1 MKDNTVIRRY
11 GYSKMIRQ
19 EENLR
24 KRIAE
29 AQAAIR
35 QRKTVETLR
44 ASLADLELEFNTGSC
59 YVTVTATSLDG
70 NPSDNS
76 E

>member
-35 QRKTVETLR
+35 QRKKVETLR
-44 ASLADLELEFNTGSC
+44 VSLADLELELHKWSC
-59 YVTVTATSLDG
+59 YRL
-70 NPSDNS
+70 
-76 E
+76 